1 MIRRAVVFTALVAV
15 VGCRQRQVE
24 VRTAP
29 STASVQQAA
38 PAVQVNSTLTATVN
52 VYITVNGTDTFLGQ
66 VTGNSSAKLPV
77 VGIAVGTPVT
87 LKAVTVDG
95 ARTYSRANV
104 ALSGTVVF
112 PLP

>member
-1 MIRRAVVFTALVAV
+1 MIRRALVVVSLVAL

-29 STASVQQAA
+29 STGAKQAVT
-38 PAVQVNSTLTATVN
+38 AVQVNSKLSATVN
-52 VYITVNGTDTFLGQ
+52 VYYTINGTDTFLGQ
-66 VTGNSSAKLPV
+66 VQGNSSATLPV
-77 VGIAVGTPVT
+77 QGVAVGSPVT
-87 LKAVTVDG
+87 LKAVTIDG

-104 ALSGTVVF
+104 TLSGTVLF